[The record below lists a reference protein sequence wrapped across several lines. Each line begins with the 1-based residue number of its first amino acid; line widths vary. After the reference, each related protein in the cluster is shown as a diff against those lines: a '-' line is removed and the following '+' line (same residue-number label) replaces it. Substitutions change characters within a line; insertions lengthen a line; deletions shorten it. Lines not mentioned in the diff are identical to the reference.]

1 MVDGFGAIMDLQWY
15 SAAADSAS
23 HAVATREVE
32 SLSVRANH
40 HHNNGDNMLTSI
52 KSSQWVQCVEWVA
65 GAALSAGLCLPAH
78 AADKMPL
85 PPVAPAKAGFS
96 AEGLKRID
104 QFFASEVAANRVP
117 GAVIA
122 IARDGKLVH
131 YKAIGYLNKET
142 GEPMPLDAIFNLASM
157 TKIMASVGALKLN
170 EEGRLPLQSRLDQ
183 YFPEFGN
190 MKVGVP
196 GEANGEMNYQDMARP
211 ITIHDLF
218 RHTSGLTYGGRGGTP
233 IHAMYPN
240 GSAAALDLTGK
251 EFIDKI
257 TKLPLVYQ
265 PGTVFEYGFS
275 TDVLG
280 LVVEKVANKR
290 LGEHLKEV
298 VWDKVGMPDTT
309 FSVPPEK
316 EKRLAQPL
324 PNDPITGKPQ
334 RIALLEGKTKFDCGG
349 ACAFSTVA
357 DYVRFG
363 QMLLNGGAIDGKRVL
378 SPKTVS
384 VMTSDHL
391 NPSIKNRV
399 GVVEP
404 HREGYGF
411 GLGVAV
417 RLHDGMAAVPGTKG
431 DYTWNGANGTAFWAD
446 PQERLVV
453 VLATVAPGEIRKYY
467 REQLGALVYGAM
479 TELRKPRP

>member
-1 MVDGFGAIMDLQWY
+1 MSILK
-15 SAAADSAS
+15 AS
-23 HAVATREVE
+23 QR
-32 SLSVRANH
+32 L
-40 HHNNGDNMLTSI
+40 L
-52 KSSQWVQCVEWVA
+52 A
-65 GAALSAGLCLPAH
+65 GATAAITICLPVH
-78 AADKMPL
+78 AADKSPL
-85 PPVAPAKAGFS
+85 PPATANKAGFS
-96 AEGLKRID
+96 PEGLKRID
-104 QFFASEVAANRVP
+104 QFFANEVAANRVP

-122 IARDGKLVH
+122 IARDGKLVY
-131 YKAIGYLNKET
+131 YKALGYLNKET

-183 YFPEFGN
+183 YLPEFAN

-196 GEANGEMNYQDMARP
+196 VPGADIRYENLSRP
-211 ITIHDLF
+211 ILIHDLF
-218 RHTSGLTYGGRGGTP
+218 RHTSGLTYGGRAASP
-233 IHAMYPN
+233 IHALYPG
-240 GSAAALDLTGK
+240 GSATAALEFTGQ

-257 TKLPLVYQ
+257 SKLPLLHQ
-265 PGTVFEYGFS
+265 PGTVFEYSFS

-280 LVVEKVANKR
+280 LVVEKVAGKR

-316 EKRLAQPL
+316 EKRLAKPL
-324 PNDPITGKPQ
+324 PTDPISGKPQ
-334 RIALLEGKTKFDCGG
+334 RVAQLEGKTKFDCAG
-349 ACAFSTVA
+349 ACAFSTVG
-357 DYVRFG
+357 DYLRFG
-363 QMLLNGGAIDGKRVL
+363 QMLLDGGIIDGKRIL
-378 SPKTVS
+378 SPKTVA
-384 VMTSDHL
+384 VMTSNHL
-391 NPSIKNRV
+391 NPAIKNRV
-399 GVVEP
+399 AVVEP

-417 RLHDGMAAVPGTKG
+417 RLNEGMAAVPGSKG

-453 VLATVAPGEIRKYY
+453 VLGTVGPGDIRKYY

-479 TELRKPRP
+479 TELRKPHP